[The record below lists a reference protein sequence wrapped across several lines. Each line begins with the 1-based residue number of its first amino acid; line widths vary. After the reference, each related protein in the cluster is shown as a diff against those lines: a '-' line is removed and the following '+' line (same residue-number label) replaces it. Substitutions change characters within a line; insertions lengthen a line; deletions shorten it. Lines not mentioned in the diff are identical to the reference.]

1 MEKMEIIYSDKEDNE
16 IFIEQTKVDEDDYL
30 ASILSE
36 NTTMET
42 WDGQNVYI
50 NSYSTGEQTIS
61 YKLIKNDIFIKVSTG
76 PEFYKNDVKMI
87 IQKAARY

>member
-1 MEKMEIIYSDKEDNE
+1 MQKMEIIYSDKEDNE

-61 YKLIKNDIFIKVSTG
+61 YKLIKNDIFIKISTG
-76 PEFYKNDVKMI
+76 PEFDKNDVKMI
-87 IQKAARY
+87 IQKAAWY